1 MNLGWILE
9 LPWSWSLMAG
19 EWLVRLAMLAYIPQR
34 RPPAAARTWLLLIF
48 LFPWAGLLIYL
59 IVGRIQIP
67 KRRRTLLEKLS
78 RTVRE
83 AAQGLPPEIRT
94 PLDQLPEGVA
104 NAARLAERLTAF
116 PMLSGNTVELLS
128 EYEASLERLATDIRN
143 ARLRVH
149 LLYYI
154 YGDDDVAERVTQAL
168 EQAARRGVQCRLLLD
183 GIGSKQ
189 ALKTVAP
196 RLRAVGVEVTEVLP
210 VRFLRPRGTRVDI
223 RNHRKVAIIDGQI
236 GYVGSQNVVA
246 PRFVPGFPNE
256 ELVARVTGP
265 IVAELGA
272 VFWVDR
278 LQETEPTADSS
289 PGWGPTERTGDV
301 VAQLIPSAP
310 SHRQQTF
317 AMLLV
322 SLIHQA
328 RRNVTITTPYFV
340 PDEPFL
346 AALRTAIE
354 RGVQVRLI
362 VPLHSNQRLT
372 VLAQSSYYEELLEA
386 GVEIHQYRTHFLH
399 AKSLVI
405 DDDLVIVGSS
415 NMDIRSFAINAEANL
430 LIHDAT
436 VARQVREL
444 NQRHIDQSDRL
455 TLEAWRRR
463 PLAIRIAQNTA
474 RLADSL
480 L

>member
-9 LPWSWSLMAG
+9 LPWSWTLMAG
-19 EWLVRLAMLAYIPQR
+19 EWLVRLTMLAYIPQR

-48 LFPWAGLLIYL
+48 LFPWAGLVVYL

-196 RLRAVGVEVTEVLP
+196 RLRAAGVEVTEVLP

-310 SHRQQTF
+310 SYRQQTF

-346 AALRTAIE
+346 AALRTGIE

>member
-9 LPWSWSLMAG
+9 LPWSWTLMAG
-19 EWLVRLAMLAYIPQR
+19 EWLVRLTMLAYIPQR

-48 LFPWAGLLIYL
+48 LFPWAGLVVYL

-154 YGDDDVAERVTQAL
+154 YGDDDVAERVTHAL

-196 RLRAVGVEVTEVLP
+196 RLRAAGVEVTEVLP

-310 SHRQQTF
+310 SYRQQTF

>member
-9 LPWSWSLMAG
+9 LPWSWTLMAG
-19 EWLVRLAMLAYIPQR
+19 EWLVRLTMLAYIPQR

-48 LFPWAGLLIYL
+48 LFPWAGLVVYL

-67 KRRRTLLEKLS
+67 KRRRTLLENLS
-78 RTVRE
+78 RTIRE

-128 EYEASLERLATDIRN
+128 EYEASLERLATDIQN

-196 RLRAVGVEVTEVLP
+196 RLRAAGVEVTEVLP

-289 PGWGPTERTGDV
+289 PGWGPTERMGDV

-310 SHRQQTF
+310 SYRQQTF

>member
-9 LPWSWSLMAG
+9 LPWSWTLMAG
-19 EWLVRLAMLAYIPQR
+19 EWLVRLTMLAYIPQR

-48 LFPWAGLLIYL
+48 LFPWAGLVVYL

-67 KRRRTLLEKLS
+67 KRRRTLLENLS

-83 AAQGLPPEIRT
+83 AARGLPPEIRT

-189 ALKTVAP
+189 ALKTIAP
-196 RLRAVGVEVTEVLP
+196 RLRAAGVEVTEVLP

-310 SHRQQTF
+310 SYRQQTF

>member
-1 MNLGWILE
+1 MTLGWIAE
-9 LPWSWSLMAG
+9 FSWSWTLLAA
-19 EWLVRLAMLAYIPQR
+19 EWLVRLVLLAYIPQR

-48 LFPWAGLLIYL
+48 LFPWAGLLVYL

-67 KRRRTLLEKLS
+67 KRRRKLLEKLS
-78 RTVRE
+78 RTVRQ
-83 AAQGLPPEIRT
+83 AAKGLPPEIRT
-94 PLDQLPEGVA
+94 PIDQLPEGVA

-143 ARLRVH
+143 ARHRVH

-168 EQAARRGVQCRLLLD
+168 EQASRRGVQCRLLLD

-196 RLRAVGVEVTEVLP
+196 RLRAAGVEVTEVLP
-210 VRFLRPRGTRVDI
+210 VRFLQPRGTRVDI
-223 RNHRKVAIIDGQI
+223 RNHRKVGVIDGQI

-265 IVAELGA
+265 IVAELEA

-278 LQETEPTADSS
+278 LQETEPTSDSG
-289 PGWGPTERTGDV
+289 PEWGPVTQTGSV
-301 VAQLIPSAP
+301 FAQLIPSAP
-310 SHRQQTF
+310 SYRQQTF

-386 GVEIHQYRTHFLH
+386 GVEIHRYRTHFLH

-405 DDDLVIVGSS
+405 DDDLVIIGSS

-444 NQRHIDQSDRL
+444 NQRHIEQSDPL